1 MNAILYATDLYPFAD
16 LPLESGLAIEREL
29 QQKLFTSEDA
39 REGLAAFTG
48 KRTPEFRGR

>member
-1 MNAILYATDLYPFAD
+1 VHAGAD